1 MMILKLQTDAT
12 NSTLLVYNESRDFL
26 VEDDSEFALQTI
38 EEYGLLPLSKVFV
51 DANYEAS
58 TGQLIF
64 GDRVQQEDW

>member
-26 VEDDSEFALQTI
+26 VEDDSEVALQTI
-38 EEYGLLPLSKVFV
+38 EDYGLLPLSKAFV
-51 DANYEAS
+51 EGTYDAN
-58 TGQLIF
+58 TGQLTL